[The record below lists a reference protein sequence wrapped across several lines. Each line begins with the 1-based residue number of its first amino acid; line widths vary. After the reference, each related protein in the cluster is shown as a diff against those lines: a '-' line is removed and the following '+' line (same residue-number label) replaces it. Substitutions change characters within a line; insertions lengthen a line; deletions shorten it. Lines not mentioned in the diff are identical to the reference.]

1 MPHFFGFPWSDWC
14 LGFIS
19 GGGEGQMAE
28 AVVSYT
34 GLTACPGWTQ
44 RSSSASDPEIG
55 HKLEIIVFIKNSRA
69 HKA

>member
-1 MPHFFGFPWSDWC
+1 
-14 LGFIS
+14 
-19 GGGEGQMAE
+19 MAE